1 MEAAGGSRSR
11 SGLRGTAS
19 LVTYGSRHEIE
30 AKDVLQRM
38 VVDAGGGLYGGGR
51 VVAASQLV
59 DPERKSPTAKR
70 LLAITE
76 NRVLR
81 SRDLAFCDHEIPRSV
96 INESRGRGPLTL
108 PGVRKASGHLLPRA
122 R

>member
-51 VVAASQLV
+51 VVAASHLV
-59 DPERKSPTAKR
+59 DPECKSPTTKR
-70 LLAITE
+70 SGRLVSNANELAVAGDG
-76 NRVLR
+76 N
-81 SRDLAFCDHEIPRSV
+81 DLPDAAGCNQP
-96 INESRGRGPLTL
+96 TT
-108 PGVRKASGHLLPRA
+108 
-122 R
+122 